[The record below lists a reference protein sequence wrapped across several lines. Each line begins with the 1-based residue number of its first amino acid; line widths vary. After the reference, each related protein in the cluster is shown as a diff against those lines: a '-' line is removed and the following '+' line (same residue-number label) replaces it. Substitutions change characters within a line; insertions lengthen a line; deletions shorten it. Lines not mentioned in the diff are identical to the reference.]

1 MLKNLQHKYKGAAM
15 QEYQFKGC
23 TVRVHGSTDPEKLR
37 EATKNYLKKVERSK
51 KLKAKKGA

>member
-1 MLKNLQHKYKGAAM
+1 M
-15 QEYQFKGC
+15 QEFKLKGC

-37 EATKNYLKKVERSK
+37 EATKNYLKKTERIK

>member
-1 MLKNLQHKYKGAAM
+1 MTEYK
-15 QEYQFKGC
+15 FTNC

-37 EATKNYLKKVERSK
+37 EATKNYLKKTERIK

>member
-1 MLKNLQHKYKGAAM
+1 M
-15 QEYQFKGC
+15 QAERVCKVGNA
-23 TVRVHGSTDPEKLR
+23 TVRIHGSTDPEKLR